1 MKNRLVRR
9 INERKASIAVI
20 GLGHVGLT
28 TAAIFANVGFS
39 VIGVDIRK
47 EVLQNISSGRSCT
60 GEPALDELVQKVVEN
75 GKLQATADA
84 SQASQQ
90 ADVEIICVQTPVT
103 HKNKPY
109 LTYLEKAC
117 KSIVQGP
124 LKGKLVVVES
134 TLPPGTTK
142 NKVVRI
148 LEEGSKLKCGR
159 DFWLAH
165 CPERMAIGRAAQ
177 DFEENA
183 RIIGGYNPESTE
195 IAAALFKTVSKGELL
210 LTDCTTAEVAKLA
223 ENTYR
228 YVNIAFANEL
238 ALICEKICVDV
249 VDVVKLANTHSRV
262 NIHSPGCGVGGPCL
276 PKDTYL
282 LLDAAREKE
291 FKPRIIESSRRVN
304 EYMPRHTIELLAAVQ
319 EKFGRRLS
327 GKKIVVLG
335 SAYRGEVDDARNSP
349 SERIVQRLIS
359 QGAEVAVYDPY
370 CEESF
375 GAKKAENLFEAVKG
389 ANCLMIVTDHK
400 IFSELDLKS
409 IKSLMTESP
418 VIIDGRRVLD
428 PAKATKQGFKY
439 VGIGRCA

>member
-249 VDVVKLANTHSRV
+249 VDVIKLANTHPRV

-282 LLDAAREKE
+282 LLDAARGKE

-319 EKFGRRLS
+319 EKFGRRLR